1 MRHEEITLTVHE
13 HIACLSFIHDL
24 DPDVIQSKL
33 ITVVMS
39 HQILETFINYP
50 VLVHHG

>member
-1 MRHEEITLTVHE
+1 MRQEEITLTVHE

-33 ITVVMS
+33 ITVVMLNKC
-39 HQILETFINYP
+39 LEK
-50 VLVHHG
+50 